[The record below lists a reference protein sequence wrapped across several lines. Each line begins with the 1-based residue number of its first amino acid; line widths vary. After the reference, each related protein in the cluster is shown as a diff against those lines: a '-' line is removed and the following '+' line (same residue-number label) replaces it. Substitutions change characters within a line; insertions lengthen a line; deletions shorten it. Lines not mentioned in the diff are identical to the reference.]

1 MSTPLEDAQAMVT
14 AYTQAELQILAGK
27 EVRMGGPGIDRWLR
41 FEDLEQVRA
50 GRKEWEAKVKTL
62 QTTAS
67 GAPTLGGLSY
77 SVANLADSRTRP

>member
-1 MSTPLEDAQAMVT
+1 MSTPLEDAQAMVA

-41 FEDLEQVRA
+41 FEDIEQVRA
-50 GRKEWEAKVKTL
+50 GRKEWEAKVKAL
-62 QTTAS
+62 QTAAG
-67 GAPTLGGLSY
+67 GAPALGGLSF

>member
-41 FEDLEQVRA
+41 FEDLGEVRA
-50 GRKEWEAKVKTL
+50 GRKEWEAKVNAM
-62 QTTAS
+62 QATAG